1 MTEPSKAPLPL
12 RGQKAFQVSWLTI
25 LKQWVLPGWGYWEL
39 GDKTRA
45 RAFFFIWLIF
55 ALLGVVQL
63 WVGGSEAGALGGIFM
78 FESGS
83 WLKSLGAL
91 GTLGLGPL
99 YLPLAYLF
107 GGSAAEPIRNLTQEY
122 GSSYLFIMGLL
133 NWLSFFD
140 LFDRRTGRWYWRLP
154 KDERN

>member
-1 MTEPSKAPLPL
+1 
-12 RGQKAFQVSWLTI
+12 
-25 LKQWVLPGWGYWEL
+25 
-39 GDKTRA
+39 
-45 RAFFFIWLIF
+45 
-55 ALLGVVQL
+55 L
-63 WVGGSEAGALGGIFM
+63 WAGGSEAGALGGIFM

>member
-1 MTEPSKAPLPL
+1 MTEPLKAPFPL
-12 RGQKAFQVSWLTI
+12 RGQKAWQASWRTI

-39 GDKTRA
+39 GDRVRA
-45 RAFFFIWLIF
+45 RTFFFVWLIF
-55 ALLGVVQL
+55 TLLGALQL
-63 WVGGSEAGALGGIFM
+63 WAGGSEAGSAGGIFA
-78 FESGS
+78 FEPTS

-99 YLPLAYLF
+99 YFPLVYLF
-107 GGSAAEPIRNLTQEY
+107 GGSTAEPIRNLIQEY
-122 GSSYLFIMGLL
+122 GASYLFIMGLL

-154 KDERN
+154 EDERN